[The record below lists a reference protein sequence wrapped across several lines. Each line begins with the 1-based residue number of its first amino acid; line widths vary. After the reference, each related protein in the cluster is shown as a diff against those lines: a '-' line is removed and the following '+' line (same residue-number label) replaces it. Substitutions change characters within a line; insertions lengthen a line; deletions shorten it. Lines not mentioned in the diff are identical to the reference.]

1 VRSAA
6 VACDTAEIFLLE
18 SWMTLMINRRCSVVL
33 VACWVLA
40 LFSGATPAPAAEGT
54 AMVARTAVMSAFKPE
69 WTELLAILKNR
80 EDHILN
86 GTDYVTG
93 EIEGKPV
100 VLLLS
105 GISMVNAAMTTQFV
119 LDHFAVKR
127 IVFSGIAGG
136 LNPDLGIGDV
146 VVPDRWSEYLEAV
159 FARKTGAGYVL
170 PKFAQASHTNN
181 FGMIFPQPVQI
192 ARASEDP
199 EPRSW
204 FAVDPQLLAL
214 ARTVADSVQL
224 NDCTADKKCLGR
236 RPKIV
241 IGGNGV
247 SGQAFV
253 DNSEFR
259 DYAHQTFDAEA
270 VDMESAAVAHV
281 AYANQVPFIAFRSL
295 SDLAGGDAGENQIEA
310 FKDLASANS
319 ASLVH
324 AFIKALP

>member
-1 VRSAA
+1 M
-6 VACDTAEIFLLE
+6 L
-18 SWMTLMINRRCSVVL
+18 
-33 VACWVLA
+33 
-40 LFSGATPAPAAEGT
+40 AEGGT
-54 AMVARTAVMSAFKPE
+54 EMVARTAVISAFKPE
-69 WTELLAILKNR
+69 WTELLATLTNR
-80 EDHILN
+80 EDQIIN
-86 GTDYVTG
+86 GTDYATG

-119 LDHFAVKR
+119 LDHFTIKR

-146 VVPDRWSEYLEAV
+146 VVPDQWSEYLEAV
-159 FARKTGAGYVL
+159 FARKSGSGYVL
-170 PKFAQASHTNN
+170 PKFVEHPQNNN
-181 FGMIFPQPVQI
+181 FSMIFPQPVQI
-192 ARASEDP
+192 ARAPDDP
-199 EPRSW
+199 EPHSW
-204 FAVDPQLLAL
+204 FAADPQLLAL
-214 ARTVADSVQL
+214 AKTVAGGVQL
-224 NDCTADKKCLGR
+224 SDCTADNKCLGH
-236 RPKIV
+236 RPKVV

-259 DYAHQTFDAEA
+259 EYAHRAFDADA

-281 AYANQVPFIAFRSL
+281 AYANKVPFIVFRSL
-295 SDLAGGDAGENQIEA
+295 SDLAGGDAGENQMEA
-310 FKDLASANS
+310 FKNLASANS